1 MANSAVVAEA
11 WAMCEAA
18 FLLYSLHARPVIF
31 EEDLTSHFPWEIS
44 STCHE
49 ISEYLG
55 YRLSSL
61 GRSIDYLM
69 EQPIGLLLHQRKA
82 YCL

>member
-1 MANSAVVAEA
+1 VVRDHNGRVVVGKFFKIMANSVVVAEA

-18 FLLYSLHARPVIF
+18 FLLYSLHARPVIL

-44 STCHE
+44 STCHD

-55 YRLSSL
+55 Y
-61 GRSIDYLM
+61 
-69 EQPIGLLLHQRKA
+69 QV
-82 YCL
+82 